1 MDIQEGAVMEIQ
13 FGDKLARL
21 RRESGLSQRKLAQEL
36 KLSQA
41 LLSHYENGNRE
52 PSLLVVCRV
61 CDYFGV
67 SADFILGR
75 EESPGSSVGDSALPI
90 NFPAAGDKAP
100 ELRRES
106 EAYLRAA
113 RRRLEALVGDAPLE
127 AAQAALDMAQAELS
141 LVAAQKK

>member
-1 MDIQEGAVMEIQ
+1 MEIQ
-13 FGDKLARL
+13 FGDRLAKL
-21 RRESGLSQRKLAQEL
+21 RREASLSQRKLAQDL

-41 LLSHYENGNRE
+41 LLSHYENSNRE

-75 EESPGSSVGDSALPI
+75 ETPSGSSDGEAPLPS
-90 NFPAAGDKAP
+90 NLPAGDNSP
-100 ELRRES
+100 EVRRES

-113 RRRLEALVGDAPLE
+113 RRRLSALVGSEASPLN
-127 AAQAALDMAQAELS
+127 AAQAALDMAQAELN
-141 LVAAQKK
+141 LIQAQNK

>member
-1 MDIQEGAVMEIQ
+1 MEIQ
-13 FGDKLARL
+13 FGDKLAQL
-21 RRESGLSQRKLAQEL
+21 RRESGLSQRKLATDL

-75 EESPGSSVGDSALPI
+75 DASPNSYGGDSALPT
-90 NFPAAGDKAP
+90 NFPAAGEKSP
-100 ELRRES
+100 EQKRES

-113 RRRLEALVGDAPLE
+113 RRRLEALVGDSPLD
-127 AAQAALDMAQAELS
+127 AAQAALDMAQAELN
-141 LVAAQKK
+141 LVAAHKK